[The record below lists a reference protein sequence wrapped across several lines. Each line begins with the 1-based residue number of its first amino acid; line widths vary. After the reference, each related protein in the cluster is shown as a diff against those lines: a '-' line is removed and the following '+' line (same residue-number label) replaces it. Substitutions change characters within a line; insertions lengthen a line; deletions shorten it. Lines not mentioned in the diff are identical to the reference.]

1 MGKLRHMRPRPP
13 AAKGS
18 GGTLSPF
25 LGTLLA
31 ALIAAIVAAFFSY
44 QSAQRQSD
52 VELVKVALSIL
63 ENEPSAKSPPEFR
76 EWAAKL
82 LDRASGQDID
92 ETLRGLLK
100 GGAVAAN
107 VDNPLE
113 RPEFKAGVSL
123 EEISVFGRGGGW
135 IKYDFEITKEIFLK
149 WQKTL
154 EAAGP
159 DDETAALFEIARYA
173 DGKVGENDIWTS
185 QKHADPGWLRR
196 IVVQLK
202 RDAKAHLIHP
212 TAIVL
217 ELPDS
222 VKKINDLKKGTCLHV
237 VDFSSSRLFRTSYE
251 TLKRQISEFLTKNYE
266 KETYSAWV
274 GILAIPMDE
283 CPAKAAN

>member
-1 MGKLRHMRPRPP
+1 MRPRPP

-31 ALIAAIVAAFFSY
+31 ALIAAIAAIVAAFFVSGA
-44 QSAQRQSD
+44 AQRQSD

-76 EWAAKL
+76 EWAANRL
-82 LDRASGQDID
+82 TGHPAR
-92 ETLRGLLK
+92 TLTRLQGLLK

-154 EAAGP
+154 EARQG
-159 DDETAALFEIARYA
+159 
-173 DGKVGENDIWTS
+173 
-185 QKHADPGWLRR
+185 RR
-196 IVVQLK
+196 
-202 RDAKAHLIHP
+202 RNRSLI
-212 TAIVL
+212 
-217 ELPDS
+217 
-222 VKKINDLKKGTCLHV
+222 
-237 VDFSSSRLFRTSYE
+237 
-251 TLKRQISEFLTKNYE
+251 
-266 KETYSAWV
+266 
-274 GILAIPMDE
+274 
-283 CPAKAAN
+283 